1 MKSTKK
7 VLIFLYDR
15 WLDKNVPQTPENMQ
29 ESKKTFIFAFM
40 RVLFFDNPGSVSP
53 SQLEEDMYKLP
64 RFRRDRMLLLK
75 RFEDRVLGVEAFLL
89 LLKALREDYGIL
101 SCPDMVYG
109 VHGKPSF
116 ARHPEIFFNL
126 SHCRSGAMCVVA
138 DREVGCDIES
148 ANRKVSE
155 AVMSRCFNRAE
166 AEKVRSSSNPSL
178 EFARIWTRKEAVGKF
193 LGCGIDDTASGILEE
208 AESAGLKIISGMNLA
223 RNYVYS
229 ICVGNANDNI

>member
-1 MKSTKK
+1 M
-7 VLIFLYDR
+7 
-15 WLDKNVPQTPENMQ
+15 PQTPENMQ

-53 SQLEEDMYKLP
+53 SQLEEDMHKLP

-116 ARHPEIFFNL
+116 ARYPEIFFSL
-126 SHCRSGAMCVVA
+126 SHCRSGAMCVVS
-138 DREVGCDIES
+138 RGNVGCDIES

-193 LGCGIDDTASGILEE
+193 LGCGIDDAATGILEE
-208 AESAGLKIISGMNLA
+208 AESAGLQIISGMNAA

>member
-1 MKSTKK
+1 MI
-7 VLIFLYDR
+7 IFLSDR
-15 WLDKNVPQTPENMQ
+15 LLNKNVPQTPENMQ

-53 SQLEEDMYKLP
+53 SQLEEDMHKLP

-89 LLKALREDYGIL
+89 LMKALREDYGIL

-116 ARHPEIFFNL
+116 ARHPEIFFSL
-126 SHCRSGAMCVVA
+126 SHCRSGAMCVVS
-138 DREVGCDIES
+138 RGNVGCDIES

-193 LGCGIDDTASGILEE
+193 LGCGIDDAATGILEE
-208 AESAGLKIISGMNLA
+208 AESAGLQIISGMNAA

>member
-1 MKSTKK
+1 MKSTEK

>member
-1 MKSTKK
+1 MKSTEK

-29 ESKKTFIFAFM
+29 ESEKTFIFAFM

-208 AESAGLKIISGMNLA
+208 AESAGLKIISGKNLA

>member
-1 MKSTKK
+1 MI
-7 VLIFLYDR
+7 IFLSDR
-15 WLDKNVPQTPENMQ
+15 RLNKNVPQTPENMQ
-29 ESKKTFIFAFM
+29 ESKKTFIFAIM

-53 SQLEEDMYKLP
+53 LQLEEDMHKLP

-89 LLKALREDYGIL
+89 LMKALREDYGIL

-116 ARHPEIFFNL
+116 ARHPEIFFSL
-126 SHCRSGAMCVVA
+126 SHCRSGAMCVVS
-138 DREVGCDIES
+138 RGNVGCDIES

-193 LGCGIDDTASGILEE
+193 LGCGIDDAATGILEE
-208 AESAGLKIISGMNLA
+208 AESAGLQIISGMNAA

-229 ICVGNANDNI
+229 ICVGNANYNI

>member
-1 MKSTKK
+1 MI
-7 VLIFLYDR
+7 IFLSDR
-15 WLDKNVPQTPENMQ
+15 RLNKNVLQTPENMQ
-29 ESKKTFIFAFM
+29 ESKKTFIFAIM

-53 SQLEEDMYKLP
+53 SQLEEDMHKLP

-89 LLKALREDYGIL
+89 LMKALREDYGIL

-116 ARHPEIFFNL
+116 ARHPEIFFSL
-126 SHCRSGAMCVVA
+126 SHCRSGAMCVVS
-138 DREVGCDIES
+138 RGNVGCDIES

-193 LGCGIDDTASGILEE
+193 LGCGIDDAATGILEE
-208 AESAGLKIISGMNLA
+208 AESAGLQIISGMNAA

>member
-1 MKSTKK
+1 MI
-7 VLIFLYDR
+7 IFLSDR
-15 WLDKNVPQTPENMQ
+15 RLNKNVPQTPENMQ
-29 ESKKTFIFAFM
+29 GSKKTFIFAFM

-53 SQLEEDMYKLP
+53 SQLEEDMHKLP

-89 LLKALREDYGIL
+89 LMKALREDYGIL

-116 ARHPEIFFNL
+116 ARHSEIFFSL
-126 SHCRSGAMCVVA
+126 SHCRSGAMCVVS
-138 DREVGCDIES
+138 RGNVGCDIES

-193 LGCGIDDTASGILEE
+193 LGCGIDDAATGILEE
-208 AESAGLKIISGMNLA
+208 AESAGLQIISGMNAA

>member
-1 MKSTKK
+1 MI
-7 VLIFLYDR
+7 IFLSDR
-15 WLDKNVPQTPENMQ
+15 RLNKNVPQTPENMQ
-29 ESKKTFIFAFM
+29 ESKKTFIFAIM

-53 SQLEEDMYKLP
+53 SQLEEDMHKLP

-89 LLKALREDYGIL
+89 LMKALREDYGIL

-116 ARHPEIFFNL
+116 ARHPEIFFSL
-126 SHCRSGAMCVVA
+126 SHCRSGAMCVVS
-138 DREVGCDIES
+138 RGNVGCDIES

-193 LGCGIDDTASGILEE
+193 LGCGIDDAATGILEE
-208 AESAGLKIISGMNLA
+208 AESAGLQIISGMNAA

>member
-1 MKSTKK
+1 MI
-7 VLIFLYDR
+7 IFLSDR
-15 WLDKNVPQTPENMQ
+15 RLNKNMPQTPENMQ
-29 ESKKTFIFAFM
+29 ESKKTFIFAIM

-53 SQLEEDMYKLP
+53 SQLEEDMHKLP

-89 LLKALREDYGIL
+89 LMKALREDYGIL

-116 ARHPEIFFNL
+116 ARHPEIFFSL
-126 SHCRSGAMCVVA
+126 SHCRSGAMCVVS
-138 DREVGCDIES
+138 RGNVGCDIES

-193 LGCGIDDTASGILEE
+193 LGCGIDDAATGILEE
-208 AESAGLKIISGMNLA
+208 AESAGLQIISGMNA
-223 RNYVYS
+223 VRNYVYS

>member
-1 MKSTKK
+1 MI
-7 VLIFLYDR
+7 IFLSDR
-15 WLDKNVPQTPENMQ
+15 RLNKNVPQTPENMQ
-29 ESKKTFIFAFM
+29 ESKKTFIFAIM

-53 SQLEEDMYKLP
+53 SQLEEDMHKLP

-89 LLKALREDYGIL
+89 LMKALREDYGIL

-116 ARHPEIFFNL
+116 ARHPEIFFSL
-126 SHCRSGAMCVVA
+126 SHCRSGAMCVVS
-138 DREVGCDIES
+138 RGNVGCDIES

-155 AVMSRCFNRAE
+155 AVMSRYFNRAE

-193 LGCGIDDTASGILEE
+193 LGCGIDDAATGILEE
-208 AESAGLKIISGMNLA
+208 AESAGLQIISGMNAA

>member
-1 MKSTKK
+1 M
-7 VLIFLYDR
+7 
-15 WLDKNVPQTPENMQ
+15 PENMQ
-29 ESKKTFIFAFM
+29 ESKKTFIFAIM

-53 SQLEEDMYKLP
+53 SQLEEDMHKLP

-89 LLKALREDYGIL
+89 LMKALREDYGIL

-116 ARHPEIFFNL
+116 ARHPEIFFSL
-126 SHCRSGAMCVVA
+126 SHCRSGAMCVVS
-138 DREVGCDIES
+138 RGNVGCDIES

-193 LGCGIDDTASGILEE
+193 LGCGIDDAATGILEE
-208 AESAGLKIISGMNLA
+208 AESAGLQIISGMNAA

>member
-1 MKSTKK
+1 MKSTEK

-208 AESAGLKIISGMNLA
+208 AESAGLKIISGKNLA

>member
-1 MKSTKK
+1 MI
-7 VLIFLYDR
+7 IFLSDR
-15 WLDKNVPQTPENMQ
+15 RLNKNMPQTPENMQ
-29 ESKKTFIFAFM
+29 ESKKTFIFAIM

-53 SQLEEDMYKLP
+53 SQLEEDMHKLP

-89 LLKALREDYGIL
+89 LMKALREDYGIL

-116 ARHPEIFFNL
+116 ARHPEIFFSL
-126 SHCRSGAMCVVA
+126 SHCRSGAMCVVS
-138 DREVGCDIES
+138 RGNVGCDIES

-193 LGCGIDDTASGILEE
+193 LGCGIDDAATGILEE
-208 AESAGLKIISGMNLA
+208 AESAGLQIISGMNAA

>member
-1 MKSTKK
+1 M
-7 VLIFLYDR
+7 L
-15 WLDKNVPQTPENMQ
+15 QTPENMQ
-29 ESKKTFIFAFM
+29 ESKKTFIFAIM

-53 SQLEEDMYKLP
+53 SQLEEDMHKLP

-89 LLKALREDYGIL
+89 LMKALREDYGIL

-116 ARHPEIFFNL
+116 ARHPEIFFSL
-126 SHCRSGAMCVVA
+126 SHCRSGAMCVVS
-138 DREVGCDIES
+138 RGNVGCDIES

-193 LGCGIDDTASGILEE
+193 LGCGIDDAATGILEE
-208 AESAGLKIISGMNLA
+208 AESAGLQIISGMNAA

>member
-1 MKSTKK
+1 M
-7 VLIFLYDR
+7 VIFLSDR
-15 WLDKNVPQTPENMQ
+15 RLNKNVPQTPENMQ

-53 SQLEEDMYKLP
+53 SQLEEDMHKLP

-75 RFEDRVLGVEAFLL
+75 RFEDRVLGVESFLL
-89 LLKALREDYGIL
+89 LMKALREDYGIL
-101 SCPDMVYG
+101 SCPDLVYG

-116 ARHPEIFFNL
+116 ARHPEIFFSL
-126 SHCRSGAMCVVA
+126 SHCRSGAMCVVS
-138 DREVGCDIES
+138 RGNVGCDIES

-155 AVMSRCFNRAE
+155 AVMSRCFNSRETRAVH
-166 AEKVRSSSNPSL
+166 ASSNPSL

-193 LGCGIDDTASGILEE
+193 LGCGIDDTAPGILEE
-208 AESAGLKIISGMNLA
+208 AEAAGLKIISGMNFA

-229 ICVGNANDNI
+229 LCCGKEE

>member
-1 MKSTKK
+1 MI
-7 VLIFLYDR
+7 IFLSDR
-15 WLDKNVPQTPENMQ
+15 LLNKNVPQTPENMQ
-29 ESKKTFIFAFM
+29 ESKKTFIFAIM

-116 ARHPEIFFNL
+116 ARHPEIFFSL
-126 SHCRSGAMCVVA
+126 SHCRSGAMCVVS
-138 DREVGCDIES
+138 RGNVGCDIES

-193 LGCGIDDTASGILEE
+193 LGCGIDDAATGILEE
-208 AESAGLKIISGMNLA
+208 AESAGLQIISGMNAA

>member
-1 MKSTKK
+1 MI
-7 VLIFLYDR
+7 IFLSDR
-15 WLDKNVPQTPENMQ
+15 RLNKNAPQTPENMQ
-29 ESKKTFIFAFM
+29 GSKKTFIFAFM

-53 SQLEEDMYKLP
+53 SQLEEDMHKLP

-89 LLKALREDYGIL
+89 LMKALREDYGIL

-116 ARHPEIFFNL
+116 ARHPEIFFSL
-126 SHCRSGAMCVVA
+126 SHCRSGAMCVVS
-138 DREVGCDIES
+138 RGNVGCDIES

-193 LGCGIDDTASGILEE
+193 LGCGIDDAATGILEE
-208 AESAGLKIISGMNLA
+208 AESAGLQIISGMNAA

-229 ICVGNANDNI
+229 ICVGNASDNI

>member
-1 MKSTKK
+1 MH
-7 VLIFLYDR
+7 
-15 WLDKNVPQTPENMQ
+15 
-29 ESKKTFIFAFM
+29 
-40 RVLFFDNPGSVSP
+40 
-53 SQLEEDMYKLP
+53 KLP

-89 LLKALREDYGIL
+89 LMKALREDYGIL

-116 ARHPEIFFNL
+116 ARHPEIFFSL
-126 SHCRSGAMCVVA
+126 SHCRSGAMCVVS
-138 DREVGCDIES
+138 RGNVGCDIES

-155 AVMSRCFNRAE
+155 AVMSRCFNSRETRAVH
-166 AEKVRSSSNPSL
+166 ASSNPSL

-193 LGCGIDDTASGILEE
+193 LGCGIDDTAPGILEE
-208 AESAGLKIISGMNLA
+208 AEAAGLKIISGMNFA

-229 ICVGNANDNI
+229 LCCGKEE

>member
-1 MKSTKK
+1 M
-7 VLIFLYDR
+7 
-15 WLDKNVPQTPENMQ
+15 PQTPENMQ

-89 LLKALREDYGIL
+89 LMKALREDYGIL

-116 ARHPEIFFNL
+116 ARHPEIFFSL
-126 SHCRSGAMCVVA
+126 SHCRSGAMCVVS
-138 DREVGCDIES
+138 RGNVGCDIES

-193 LGCGIDDTASGILEE
+193 LGCGIDDAATGILEE
-208 AESAGLKIISGMNLA
+208 AESAGLKIISGMNAA

>member
-1 MKSTKK
+1 M
-7 VLIFLYDR
+7 
-15 WLDKNVPQTPENMQ
+15 PQTPENMQ
-29 ESKKTFIFAFM
+29 ESKKTFIFAIM

-53 SQLEEDMYKLP
+53 SQLEEDMHKLP

-89 LLKALREDYGIL
+89 LMKALREDYGIL

-116 ARHPEIFFNL
+116 ARHPEIFFSL
-126 SHCRSGAMCVVA
+126 SHCRSGAMCVVS
-138 DREVGCDIES
+138 RGNVGCDIES

-193 LGCGIDDTASGILEE
+193 LGCGIDDAATGILEE
-208 AESAGLKIISGMNLA
+208 AESAGLQIISGMNA
-223 RNYVYS
+223 VRNYVYS

>member
-1 MKSTKK
+1 MCRKHPK
-7 VLIFLYDR
+7 ICR
-15 WLDKNVPQTPENMQ
+15 NQ
-29 ESKKTFIFAFM
+29 KKTFIFAIM

-53 SQLEEDMYKLP
+53 SQLEEDMHKLP

-89 LLKALREDYGIL
+89 LMKALREDYGIL

-116 ARHPEIFFNL
+116 ARHPEIFFSL
-126 SHCRSGAMCVVA
+126 SHCRSGAMCVVS
-138 DREVGCDIES
+138 RGNVGCDIES

-155 AVMSRCFNRAE
+155 AVMSRCFNSRETRAVH
-166 AEKVRSSSNPSL
+166 ASSNPSL

-193 LGCGIDDTASGILEE
+193 LGCGIDDTSPGILEE
-208 AESAGLKIISGMNLA
+208 AESAGLQIISGMNAA

>member
-1 MKSTKK
+1 MCRKRPK
-7 VLIFLYDR
+7 IYR
-15 WLDKNVPQTPENMQ
+15 NQ
-29 ESKKTFIFAFM
+29 KKTFIFAIM

-53 SQLEEDMYKLP
+53 SQLEEDMHKLP

-89 LLKALREDYGIL
+89 LMKALREDYGIL

-116 ARHPEIFFNL
+116 ARHPEIFFSL
-126 SHCRSGAMCVVA
+126 SHCRSGAMCVVS
-138 DREVGCDIES
+138 RGNVGCDIES

-193 LGCGIDDTASGILEE
+193 LGCGIDDAATGILEE
-208 AESAGLKIISGMNLA
+208 AESAGLQIISGMNAA

>member
-1 MKSTKK
+1 M
-7 VLIFLYDR
+7 VIFLSDR
-15 WLDKNVPQTPENMQ
+15 RLNKNVPQTPENMQ

-53 SQLEEDMYKLP
+53 SQLEEDMHKLP

-89 LLKALREDYGIL
+89 LMKALREDYGIL

-116 ARHPEIFFNL
+116 ARHPEIFFSFN
-126 SHCRSGAMCVVA
+126 S
-138 DREVGCDIES
+138 RET
-148 ANRKVSE
+148 R
-155 AVMSRCFNRAE
+155 AVHA
-166 AEKVRSSSNPSL
+166 SSNPSL

-193 LGCGIDDTASGILEE
+193 LGCGIDDTAPGILEE
-208 AESAGLKIISGMNLA
+208 AEAAGLKIISGMNFA

-229 ICVGNANDNI
+229 LCCGKEE

>member
-1 MKSTKK
+1 MI
-7 VLIFLYDR
+7 IFLSDR
-15 WLDKNVPQTPENMQ
+15 RLNKNVPQTPENMQ
-29 ESKKTFIFAFM
+29 ESKKTFIFAIM

-53 SQLEEDMYKLP
+53 SQLEEDMHKLP

-89 LLKALREDYGIL
+89 LMKALREDYGIL

-116 ARHPEIFFNL
+116 ARHPEIFFSL
-126 SHCRSGAMCVVA
+126 SHCRSGAMCVVS
-138 DREVGCDIES
+138 RGNVGCDIES

-155 AVMSRCFNRAE
+155 AVMSSCFNRAE

-193 LGCGIDDTASGILEE
+193 LGCGIDDAATGILEE
-208 AESAGLKIISGMNLA
+208 AEAAGLQIISGMNAA

>member
-1 MKSTKK
+1 MGK
-7 VLIFLYDR
+7 VIIFLSDR
-15 WLDKNVPQTPENMQ
+15 RLNKNVPQMPENMQ
-29 ESKKTFIFAFM
+29 ESKKTFIFAIM

-53 SQLEEDMYKLP
+53 SQLEEDMHKLP

-89 LLKALREDYGIL
+89 LMKALREDYGIL

-116 ARHPEIFFNL
+116 ARHPEIFFSL
-126 SHCRSGAMCVVA
+126 SHCRSGAMCVVS
-138 DREVGCDIES
+138 RGNVGCDIES

-193 LGCGIDDTASGILEE
+193 LGCGIDDAATGILEE
-208 AESAGLKIISGMNLA
+208 AESAGLQIISGMNAA

>member
-1 MKSTKK
+1 M
-7 VLIFLYDR
+7 VIFLSDR
-15 WLDKNVPQTPENMQ
+15 RLNKNVPQTPENMQ

-53 SQLEEDMYKLP
+53 SQLEEDMHKLP

-75 RFEDRVLGVEAFLL
+75 RFEDRVLGVESFLL
-89 LLKALREDYGIL
+89 LMKALREDYGIL

-116 ARHPEIFFNL
+116 ARHPEIFFSL
-126 SHCRSGAMCVVA
+126 SHCRSGAMCVVS
-138 DREVGCDIES
+138 RGNVGCDIES

-193 LGCGIDDTASGILEE
+193 LGCGIDDAATGILEE
-208 AESAGLKIISGMNLA
+208 AESAGLQIISGMNAA

>member
-1 MKSTKK
+1 MI
-7 VLIFLYDR
+7 IFLSDR
-15 WLDKNVPQTPENMQ
+15 RLNKNVPQTPENMQ
-29 ESKKTFIFAFM
+29 ESKKTFIFAIM

-53 SQLEEDMYKLP
+53 SQLEEDMHKLP

-89 LLKALREDYGIL
+89 LMKALREDYGIL

-116 ARHPEIFFNL
+116 ARHPEIFFSL
-126 SHCRSGAMCVVA
+126 SHCRSGAMCVVS
-138 DREVGCDIES
+138 RGNVGCDIES

-193 LGCGIDDTASGILEE
+193 LGCGIDDAATGILEE
-208 AESAGLKIISGMNLA
+208 AESAGLQIISGMNFA

>member
-1 MKSTKK
+1 MI
-7 VLIFLYDR
+7 IFLSDR
-15 WLDKNVPQTPENMQ
+15 RLNKNVPQMPENMQ
-29 ESKKTFIFAFM
+29 ESKKTFIFAIM

-53 SQLEEDMYKLP
+53 SQLEEDMHKLP

-89 LLKALREDYGIL
+89 LMKALREDYGIL

-116 ARHPEIFFNL
+116 ARHPEIFFSL
-126 SHCRSGAMCVVA
+126 SHCRSGAMCVVS
-138 DREVGCDIES
+138 RGNVGCDIES

-193 LGCGIDDTASGILEE
+193 LGCGIDDAATGILEE
-208 AESAGLKIISGMNLA
+208 AESAGLQIISGMNAA

>member
-1 MKSTKK
+1 M
-7 VLIFLYDR
+7 
-15 WLDKNVPQTPENMQ
+15 PQTPENMQ
-29 ESKKTFIFAFM
+29 ESKKTFIFAIM

-116 ARHPEIFFNL
+116 ARHPEIFFSL
-126 SHCRSGAMCVVA
+126 SHCRSGAMCVVS
-138 DREVGCDIES
+138 RGNVGCDIES

-193 LGCGIDDTASGILEE
+193 LGCGIDDAATGILEE
-208 AESAGLKIISGMNLA
+208 AESAGLQIISGMNAA

>member
-1 MKSTKK
+1 
-7 VLIFLYDR
+7 
-15 WLDKNVPQTPENMQ
+15 
-29 ESKKTFIFAFM
+29 M

-53 SQLEEDMYKLP
+53 SQLEEDMHKLP

-89 LLKALREDYGIL
+89 LMKALREDYGIL

-116 ARHPEIFFNL
+116 ARHPEIFFSL
-126 SHCRSGAMCVVA
+126 SHCRSGAMCVVS
-138 DREVGCDIES
+138 RGNVGCDIES

-193 LGCGIDDTASGILEE
+193 LGCGIDDAATGILEE
-208 AESAGLKIISGMNLA
+208 AESAGLQIISGMNA
-223 RNYVYS
+223 VRNYVYS

>member
-1 MKSTKK
+1 M
-7 VLIFLYDR
+7 VIFLSYR
-15 WLDKNVPQTPENMQ
+15 RLNKNVPQTPENMQ

-53 SQLEEDMYKLP
+53 SQLEEDMHKLP

-89 LLKALREDYGIL
+89 LMKALREDYGIL

-116 ARHPEIFFNL
+116 ARHPEIFFSL
-126 SHCRSGAMCVVA
+126 SHCRSGAMCVVS
-138 DREVGCDIES
+138 RGNVGCDIES

-193 LGCGIDDTASGILEE
+193 LGCGIDDAATGILEE
-208 AESAGLKIISGMNLA
+208 AESAGLQIISGMNAA

>member
-1 MKSTKK
+1 
-7 VLIFLYDR
+7 
-15 WLDKNVPQTPENMQ
+15 MQ

-89 LLKALREDYGIL
+89 LMKALREDYGIL

-116 ARHPEIFFNL
+116 ARYPEIFFSL
-126 SHCRSGAMCVVA
+126 SHCRSGAMCVVS
-138 DREVGCDIES
+138 RGNVGCDIES

-193 LGCGIDDTASGILEE
+193 LGCGIDDAATGILEE
-208 AESAGLKIISGMNLA
+208 AESAGLQIISGMNAA

>member
-1 MKSTKK
+1 M
-7 VLIFLYDR
+7 
-15 WLDKNVPQTPENMQ
+15 PQTPENMQ
-29 ESKKTFIFAFM
+29 ESKKTFIFAIM

-53 SQLEEDMYKLP
+53 SQLEEDMHKLP

-89 LLKALREDYGIL
+89 LMKALREDYGIL

-116 ARHPEIFFNL
+116 ARHPEIFFSL
-126 SHCRSGAMCVVA
+126 SHCRSGAMCVVS
-138 DREVGCDIES
+138 RGNVGCDIES

-193 LGCGIDDTASGILEE
+193 LGCGIDDAATGILEE
-208 AESAGLKIISGMNLA
+208 AESAGLQIISGMNAA

>member
-1 MKSTKK
+1 MI
-7 VLIFLYDR
+7 IFLSDR
-15 WLDKNVPQTPENMQ
+15 RLNKNVPQTPENMQ
-29 ESKKTFIFAFM
+29 DSKKTFIFAIM

-53 SQLEEDMYKLP
+53 SQLEEDMHKLP

-89 LLKALREDYGIL
+89 LMKALREDYGIL

-116 ARHPEIFFNL
+116 ARHPEIFFSL
-126 SHCRSGAMCVVA
+126 SHCRSGAMCVVS
-138 DREVGCDIES
+138 RGNVGCDIES

-193 LGCGIDDTASGILEE
+193 LGCGIDDAATGILEE
-208 AESAGLKIISGMNLA
+208 AESAGLQIISGMNVA